1 MEEVP
6 VDKNI
11 LEVSTSKI
19 RICYNK
25 KRIKEGTDKMK
36 LMACQEHVELA
47 MEMIIDEKEVA
58 PNIEI
63 LTKDQDLSTVC
74 EFCQN
79 EAKYSVSNQQ

>member
-1 MEEVP
+1 
-6 VDKNI
+6 
-11 LEVSTSKI
+11 
-19 RICYNK
+19 
-25 KRIKEGTDKMK
+25 MK